1 MIPAKL
7 SRPKKQISLISI
19 PQLASDQRGIT
30 GLETAIVL
38 IAFVVVSSV
47 FAFAALSAGLFS
59 SDKANET
66 HTAGLAEARGTLEL
80 KGSVVAKVSGTTGA
94 TGVVTSIEFLI
105 SNAAAGEAIDMTPG
119 NSIIKYSDKTQ
130 TANMNSSAEFS
141 SSNVAAFGDTDLLL
155 EFGEVF
161 QITLLD
167 LTTQLATDL
176 GTNTDFTI
184 EMIPSR
190 GAVLFIGRRTPVSL
204 EASNRLD

>member
-1 MIPAKL
+1 MKL
-7 SRPKKQISLISI
+7 SRPKKQISLNST
-19 PQLASDQRGIT
+19 PKLASDQRGIT

-47 FAFAALSAGLFS
+47 FAFAALSTGLFS
-59 SDKANET
+59 SDKAKET

-94 TGVVTSIEFLI
+94 TGVVTSIEFQI
-105 SNAAAGEAIDMTPG
+105 SNAAAGEAVDMTPG
-119 NSIIKYSDKTQ
+119 NTIIKYSDKTQ
-130 TANMNSSAEFS
+130 TVNMNASTEFS
-141 SSNVAAFGDTDLLL
+141 ASNIAAFGDTDSLL
-155 EFGEVF
+155 EIGELF

-176 GTNTDFTI
+176 GTNTVFTI
-184 EMIPSR
+184 ELIPSR

-204 EASNRLD
+204 EASNTLD

>member
-94 TGVVTSIEFLI
+94 TGVVKSIAL
-105 SNAAAGEAIDMTPG
+105 
-119 NSIIKYSDKTQ
+119 
-130 TANMNSSAEFS
+130 
-141 SSNVAAFGDTDLLL
+141 V
-155 EFGEVF
+155 
-161 QITLLD
+161 
-167 LTTQLATDL
+167 
-176 GTNTDFTI
+176 
-184 EMIPSR
+184 
-190 GAVLFIGRRTPVSL
+190 RR
-204 EASNRLD
+204 

>member
-130 TANMNSSAEFS
+130 TVNMNSSAEFS

-155 EFGEVF
+155 KFGEVF

>member
-1 MIPAKL
+1 MKL
-7 SRPKKQISLISI
+7 SRLKKQISLDQT
-19 PQLASDQRGIT
+19 PKLASDQRGIT

-47 FAFAALSAGLFS
+47 FAFAALSTGLFS
-59 SDKANET
+59 SDKAKET

-94 TGVVTSIEFLI
+94 TGVVTSIEFQI

-119 NSIIKYSDKTQ
+119 NTIIKYSDKTQ
-130 TANMNSSAEFS
+130 TLNLNSSTEFS
-141 SSNVAAFGDTDLLL
+141 ASNIAAFGDTDSLL
-155 EFGEVF
+155 EIGELF

-167 LTTQLATDL
+167 LTSNLATDL

-184 EMIPSR
+184 EMIPSG

>member
-130 TANMNSSAEFS
+130 TVNMNSSAEFS

>member
-130 TANMNSSAEFS
+130 TVNMNSSAEFS

-176 GTNTDFTI
+176 GTNTDFTM